1 MVIPF
6 NILNFKHA
14 SYKRADLINGSW
26 HRNKWL
32 NILKLVFS
40 TVMWK
45 LTANNF
51 KTSFKK
57 IEPRVEEIIQKLS
70 TLFAFVKVPGS
81 IPSYH
86 MAA

>member
-1 MVIPF
+1 MVKH
-6 NILNFKHA
+6 FKV
-14 SYKRADLINGSW
+14 SVVYCD
-26 HRNKWL
+26 
-32 NILKLVFS
+32 
-40 TVMWK
+40 TE

-57 IEPRVEEIIQKLS
+57 IEPRVEEMIQKLS
-70 TLFAFVKVPGS
+70 TFSAFVKVPGL